1 MKKILFAV
9 SLLFAGFSLNAQKHI
24 EWDVRYAHHPEDFK
38 KYETEKIRKDF
49 LIEKVFEKDMIHM
62 TYTMYDRFI
71 VGGAMPV
78 NKELALDTIDI
89 LKAPNFLHR
98 REIGIINIGGDGI
111 LKVGKKSYTVK
122 NKEALYVGAGDHEV
136 VFASKDAKNPAK
148 FYFNSA
154 TAHKAFPTKLITLKD
169 ANVIEAGSA
178 AESNRRTINQL
189 IVKETVDV
197 CQVQMGMTMLHE
209 GSVWNTMPAHTH
221 NRRMEAYLYFDLP
234 ANQAVCHFM
243 GEPQQTRHIWM
254 QNEQAAI
261 SPEWSIHSG
270 AATSNYT
277 FIWGMAGENLD
288 YNDMDKFAPDQLR

>member
-1 MKKILFAV
+1 MKKILFAA

-122 NKEALYVGAGDHEV
+122 NK
-136 VFASKDAKNPAK
+136 
-148 FYFNSA
+148 
-154 TAHKAFPTKLITLKD
+154 
-169 ANVIEAGSA
+169 
-178 AESNRRTINQL
+178 
-189 IVKETVDV
+189 
-197 CQVQMGMTMLHE
+197 
-209 GSVWNTMPAHTH
+209 
-221 NRRMEAYLYFDLP
+221 
-234 ANQAVCHFM
+234 
-243 GEPQQTRHIWM
+243 
-254 QNEQAAI
+254 
-261 SPEWSIHSG
+261 
-270 AATSNYT
+270 
-277 FIWGMAGENLD
+277 
-288 YNDMDKFAPDQLR
+288 

>member
-1 MKKILFAV
+1 MKKILFAA

-122 NKEALYVGAGDHEV
+122 NKEALYVGAGDH
-136 VFASKDAKNPAK
+136 
-148 FYFNSA
+148 
-154 TAHKAFPTKLITLKD
+154 
-169 ANVIEAGSA
+169 
-178 AESNRRTINQL
+178 
-189 IVKETVDV
+189 
-197 CQVQMGMTMLHE
+197 
-209 GSVWNTMPAHTH
+209 
-221 NRRMEAYLYFDLP
+221 
-234 ANQAVCHFM
+234 
-243 GEPQQTRHIWM
+243 
-254 QNEQAAI
+254 
-261 SPEWSIHSG
+261 
-270 AATSNYT
+270 
-277 FIWGMAGENLD
+277 
-288 YNDMDKFAPDQLR
+288 

>member
-9 SLLFAGFSLNAQKHI
+9 SILFAGFSLNAQKHI

-98 REIGIINIGGDGI
+98 REIGIINIGGEGI
-111 LKVGKKSYTVK
+111 VKVGKKSYTVK

-136 VFASKDAKNPAK
+136 VFVSKDAKNPAK

-197 CQVQMGMTMLHE
+197 CQVQMGMTQLHE

>member
-1 MKKILFAV
+1 MKKILFAA

-111 LKVGKKSYTVK
+111 VKVGKKSYTVK

-136 VFASKDAKNPAK
+136 VFVSKDAKNPAK

-197 CQVQMGMTMLHE
+197 CQVQMGMTQLHE

>member
-1 MKKILFAV
+1 MKKILFAA

-122 NKEALYVGAGDHEV
+122 NKEALYVGDRK
-136 VFASKDAKNPAK
+136 STRL
-148 FYFNSA
+148 NSS
-154 TAHKAFPTKLITLKD
+154 H
-169 ANVIEAGSA
+169 
-178 AESNRRTINQL
+178 
-189 IVKETVDV
+189 
-197 CQVQMGMTMLHE
+197 
-209 GSVWNTMPAHTH
+209 
-221 NRRMEAYLYFDLP
+221 
-234 ANQAVCHFM
+234 
-243 GEPQQTRHIWM
+243 
-254 QNEQAAI
+254 
-261 SPEWSIHSG
+261 
-270 AATSNYT
+270 
-277 FIWGMAGENLD
+277 
-288 YNDMDKFAPDQLR
+288 

>member
-111 LKVGKKSYTVK
+111 VKVGKKSYTVK